1 MAVGVASPPT
11 YCVSTK
17 LAGGGGYAVMVQEY
31 EAGGEVRPL
40 RTAST
45 RS

>member
-17 LAGGGGYAVMVQEY
+17 LGGGGDAVMVQEY
-31 EAGGEVRPL
+31 EAGGEVHLL
-40 RTAST
+40 RAAST
-45 RS
+45 RN

>member
-17 LAGGGGYAVMVQEY
+17 LGGGGDVIVHEY
-31 EAGGEVRPL
+31 ETGGEVRL
-40 RTAST
+40 LSAAST
-45 RS
+45 RN